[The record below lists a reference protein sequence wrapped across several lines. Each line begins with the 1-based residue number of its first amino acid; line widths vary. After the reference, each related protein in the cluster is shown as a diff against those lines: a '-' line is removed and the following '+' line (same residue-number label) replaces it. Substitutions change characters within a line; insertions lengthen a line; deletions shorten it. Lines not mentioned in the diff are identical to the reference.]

1 MPLSASPNARPVASR
16 RAAGFTLVEML
27 VSLVIS
33 SVGLLGVAK
42 LALGTVQAN
51 DSAFMRTEATALV
64 QQIIDNMR
72 ANQPEAT
79 LGKYTVA
86 MGVSPVGSDIASY
99 DLSTWQTLLGQEL
112 PGGAGAV
119 TTSAQTNPL
128 TGQAE
133 TRAKVQVQWNDNVAE
148 TSFGVPEGSTTAMTI
163 TVETLL

>member
-1 MPLSASPNARPVASR
+1 MSASLRPLPAARR
-16 RAAGFTLVEML
+16 RARGFTLVEML
-27 VSLVIS
+27 VSLVIT

-42 LALGTVQAN
+42 LALGTVQSN
-51 DSAFMRTEATALV
+51 DSAFMRTQATALM
-64 QQIIDNMR
+64 QQIIDDMR
-72 ANQPEAT
+72 ANQPEAA

-99 DLSTWQTLLGQEL
+99 DLSTWQATLGQQL

-119 TTSAQTNPL
+119 TTAAVTNPL

-133 TRAKVQVQWNDNVAE
+133 TVATVQVEWNDSVAQ
-148 TSFGVPEGSTTAMTI
+148 TSFGASASAGTPMTI

>member
-1 MPLSASPNARPVASR
+1 MSASLSALPAARR
-16 RAAGFTLVEML
+16 RTAGFTLVEML
-27 VSLVIS
+27 VSLVIT

-51 DSAFMRTEATALV
+51 DSAFMRTQANVLV

-72 ANQPEAT
+72 ANQPEAA
-79 LGKYTVA
+79 LGKYAVA

-99 DLSTWQTLLGQEL
+99 DVSTWQTLLAQEL

-133 TRAKVQVQWNDNVAE
+133 TVAEVQVQWNDDVAK
-148 TSFGVPEGSTTAMTI
+148 TSFGASAGVPMTI

>member
-1 MPLSASPNARPVASR
+1 MPLSASLNARPVAHR
-16 RAAGFTLVEML
+16 RVAGFTLVEML
-27 VSLVIS
+27 VSLVIT

-51 DSAFMRTEATALV
+51 DSAFMRTQATALV
-64 QQIIDNMR
+64 QQIIDDMR
-72 ANQPEAT
+72 ANQPEAAG
-79 LGKYTVA
+79 GKYTVA

-99 DLSTWQTLLGQEL
+99 DLSTWQTLLAQAL
-112 PGGAGAV
+112 PKGAGAV

-133 TRAKVQVQWNDNVAE
+133 IVATVQVEWNDSVAE
-148 TSFGVPEGSTTAMTI
+148 KSFGAAEGDMTI